1 MGLFD
6 KKYCDI
12 CGEKIGL
19 LGNCKLDDGN
29 LCKECAQKLSPWF
42 EERRH
47 STVEEIKRQLA
58 YREQN
63 KELVQK
69 FNVTRQ
75 IATKTYNVFIDDI
88 QGNFTIAH
96 KLDVKENPD
105 IVPLSAVLQCK
116 MDIEQDRKEET
127 YTKDGKTVSYDPPV
141 YKYEYQYRMKIQVR
155 SPWFDDMDFR
165 LHNFSIEQDD
175 RAEIMEIER
184 AGYEIVSALTGQAPM
199 GMQGMNGMP
208 VNNGMNY
215 GMQGMN
221 GMPVNSGMNYGMQGM
236 NGMPMNNSMQ
246 GMNGMPM
253 NNSMQGM
260 NGIPMNNSMQGMNGM
275 PMNNSM
281 QGMNGMPM
289 NNSMQGINGM
299 PMNNSMQGMNSTQ
312 MNNSMPVNNGM
323 QGNQQMQQPGGTW
336 KCQCGAE
343 NKGKFCEYCG
353 QPRPF

>member
-12 CGEKIGL
+12 CGEKIRL
-19 LGNCKLDDGN
+19 LSNRKLDDGN

-47 STVEEIKRQLA
+47 STVEEIRCQLA

-63 KELVQK
+63 KEMVQK

-75 IATKTYNVFIDDI
+75 ISTKTYNVFIDDI

-127 YTKDGKTVSYDPPV
+127 YIKDGKTVSYDPPV

-221 GMPVNSGMNYGMQGM
+221 GMP
-236 NGMPMNNSMQ
+236 MNNSMQ

-260 NGIPMNNSMQGMNGM
+260 
-275 PMNNSM
+275 
-281 QGMNGMPM
+281 
-289 NNSMQGINGM
+289 NGM